1 MKNKVLYYLLFLVC
15 MSCIGQ
21 SKELSKFEAGRVSE
35 IIIKNK
41 VNCSVH
47 KLKQD
52 KIIISDLAT
61 KEKIIRLFSKSQKME
76 GNVALSYNNGF
87 FDIEI
92 IEGGKSYFYGIVYSV
107 YDGIVINDNN
117 NGDQYKNDVFE
128 SEIYSMFVI
137 N

>member
-1 MKNKVLYYLLFLVC
+1 MKNKVLYYLLFFVC
-15 MSCIGQ
+15 LSCIGQ
-21 SKELSKFEAGRVSE
+21 SKELSKFEAAKVSE

-47 KLKQD
+47 NLNQD
-52 KIIISDLAT
+52 KIIISDLTT
-61 KEKIIRLFSKSQKME
+61 KQKIIGLFSKSQKMQE
-76 GNVALSYNNGF
+76 NVALSYNNGF

-92 IEGGKSYFYGIVYSV
+92 IEDGKSYYYGIVYSV
-107 YDGIVINDNN
+107 YGGVIIKDDN